1 MIFTIV
7 AGSVLRELFSP
18 AAVNLVSSYNRSIT
32 VMLEL
37 LHVTHR
43 GLIESLLGRRHVQSL
58 YLKRFL
64 TMITSIQNSKK
75 AVLQYIFIISDD
87 YVHFGIMFYRTNW
100 NWENLQGSIHLPAQ
114 GRCLEN
120 LSADL
125 HGGGKEG
132 EQTGGKRFAIIWL
145 SQC

>member
-7 AGSVLRELFSP
+7 AGSVLKELFSP
-18 AAVNLVSSYNRSIT
+18 AAVKLESSYTRSIK

-43 GLIESLLGRRHVQSL
+43 GLIEQLMGRRHVQRL

-75 AVLQYIFIISDD
+75 TVLQ
-87 YVHFGIMFYRTNW
+87 
-100 NWENLQGSIHLPAQ
+100 NL
-114 GRCLEN
+114 
-120 LSADL
+120 
-125 HGGGKEG
+125 
-132 EQTGGKRFAIIWL
+132 
-145 SQC
+145 